1 MVIRSA
7 SGQISK
13 RRGKGLGSHRFRQG
27 DIIMLSRNNPLTEKP
42 IEAVVSN
49 RSRDSI
55 RVVLPE
61 APKGL
66 RKGMW
71 RIDRELIELHS
82 TE

>member
-1 MVIRSA
+1 
-7 SGQISK
+7 
-13 RRGKGLGSHRFRQG
+13 
-27 DIIMLSRNNPLTEKP
+27 MLSRSNPLTEKP

-66 RKGMW
+66 RKGTW
-71 RIDRELIELHS
+71 RIDREPIELHS